1 MQNPTNAPLPASRRS
16 RILDEMP
23 KTISMSQLAKNAER
37 IANDVETANTVYRI
51 KRPGRPTMLLVSD
64 AYMKSLKATVDFM
77 ARHPNWEAELEEGR
91 DELAEGR
98 AIPLEV
104 LVAEITGKSRETPRT
119 TARRRSSR
127 SRPSTHRGRT
137 TR

>member
-1 MQNPTNAPLPASRRS
+1 MVDHLKEPLPPSGPPRM
-16 RILDEMP
+16 LDEMP

-77 ARHPNWEAELEEGR
+77 ARHPNWEAELAEDEEG
-91 DELAEGR
+91 GG
-98 AIPLEV
+98 IPLEV
-104 LVAEITGKSRETPRT
+104 LVAELEARARSEAAHRKT
-119 TARRRSSR
+119 TSRRRAAK
-127 SRPSTHRGRT
+127 RT
-137 TR
+137 TRRGQAPR